1 MFLGLIF
8 TIAGV
13 VFIAAAK
20 IAFKFTE
27 CSMFVPCPGQRNAFI
42 VILNAV
48 EKIDIYQH
56 VKYDTISVL
65 KD

>member
-1 MFLGLIF
+1 M
-8 TIAGV
+8 
-13 VFIAAAK
+13 FIAAAK

-27 CSMFVPCPGQRNAFI
+27 CSMFVPCPGQRNDFI
-42 VILNAV
+42 VILIAV

-65 KD
+65 KDWT